1 MIILK
6 KFNLILQFC
15 FCINEFFLAQI
26 RAKLHIFL
34 VVMVELKDR
43 GLK

>member
-1 MIILK
+1 MSL
-6 KFNLILQFC
+6 
-15 FCINEFFLAQI
+15 FLAQI

-43 GLK
+43 GLKWQKQVK

>member
-1 MIILK
+1 MIKEKLYP
-6 KFNLILQFC
+6 
-15 FCINEFFLAQI
+15 FLAQI